1 MRRVPAPV
9 LPWSSDILALVAVI
23 AIGDAAPLVPGATFE
38 QGPVALVFYKVTCP
52 VCQMAA
58 PKVDSMARAY
68 PGRVVGIGQD
78 PPDEL
83 ERFGRE
89 FGMDVPAVVDLPP
102 YDVSNAYGI
111 ETVPTLFVIDGAGKV
126 ADAVISWDRAGYNR
140 ASARLAEFLGVEPA
154 TVSDSS
160 DGLPPFRPG

>member
-1 MRRVPAPV
+1 
-9 LPWSSDILALVAVI
+9 VI
-23 AIGDAAPLVPGATFE
+23 GVGDAAPLVPGGGVE
-38 QGPVALVFYKVTCP
+38 GGPVARVFYKVTCP

-58 PKVDSMARAY
+58 PKIDVLARSY
-68 PGRVVGIGQD
+68 PGQVVGVGQD

-89 FGMDVPAVVDLPP
+89 FGMDIPAVADLPP

-111 ETVPTLFVIDGAGKV
+111 ETVPTLFVIDGAGVV
-126 ADAVISWDRAGYNR
+126 ADAVVSWDRAGYNR
-140 ASARLAEFLGVEPA
+140 ASARLAELLGVEPV

>member
-1 MRRVPAPV
+1 M
-9 LPWSSDILALVAVI
+9 AVI
-23 AIGDAAPLVPGATFE
+23 AVGDAAPLVPGGVVHE
-38 QGPVALVFYKVTCP
+38 GPVALVFYKVTCP

-58 PKVDSMARAY
+58 PKIDALARSY
-68 PGRVVGIGQD
+68 PGRVVGVGQD

-89 FGMDVPAVVDLPP
+89 FRMDIAAVADVPP

-111 ETVPTLFVIDGAGKV
+111 ETVPTLFVIDGAGVV
-126 ADAVISWDRAGYNR
+126 ADEVVSWDRAGYNR
-140 ASARLAEFLGVEPA
+140 ASARLAELLGVEPV
-154 TVSDSS
+154 TVSEPS

>member
-1 MRRVPAPV
+1 M
-9 LPWSSDILALVAVI
+9 AVI
-23 AIGDAAPLVPGATFE
+23 AVGDAAPLVPGGVVHE
-38 QGPVALVFYKVTCP
+38 GPVALVFYKVTCP

-58 PKVDSMARAY
+58 PKIDTMARSY
-68 PGRVVGIGQD
+68 PGRVVGVGQD

-89 FGMDVPAVVDLPP
+89 FRMDIAAVADLPP

-111 ETVPTLFVIDGAGKV
+111 ETVPTLFVIDGAGVV
-126 ADAVISWDRAGYNR
+126 ADAVVSWDRAGYNR
-140 ASARLAEFLGVEPA
+140 ASARLAELLGVEPA

>member
-1 MRRVPAPV
+1 
-9 LPWSSDILALVAVI
+9 VI
-23 AIGDAAPLVPGATFE
+23 AVGEAAPLVPGLTFAD
-38 QGPVALVFYKVTCP
+38 GPVALVFYKVTCP

-58 PKVDSMARAY
+58 PKVDAMARAY
-68 PGRVVGIGQD
+68 PGRVVGVGQD

-89 FGMDVPAVVDLPP
+89 FGMGVPAVPDLPP
-102 YDVSNAYGI
+102 YDASNAYGI
-111 ETVPTLFVIDGAGKV
+111 ESVPTLFVIDRTGAV
-126 ADAVISWDRAGYNR
+126 ADAVVSWDRAGYNR
-140 ASARLAEFLGVEPA
+140 ASARLAELLGVDPA

>member
-1 MRRVPAPV
+1 
-9 LPWSSDILALVAVI
+9 VI
-23 AIGDAAPLVPGATFE
+23 AVGDAAPLVPGGGLE
-38 QGPVALVFYKVTCP
+38 GGPLALVFYKVTCP

-58 PKVDSMARAY
+58 PKIDALARSY
-68 PGRVVGIGQD
+68 PGRVLGVGQD

-89 FGMDVPAVVDLPP
+89 FRMDLPAVTDLPP

-111 ETVPTLFVIDGAGKV
+111 ETVPTLFVIDGTGVV
-126 ADAVISWDRAGYNR
+126 ADAVVSWDRTGYNR
-140 ASARLAEFLGVEPA
+140 ASARLAELLGVEPV

>member
-1 MRRVPAPV
+1 MT
-9 LPWSSDILALVAVI
+9 VI
-23 AIGDAAPLVPGATFE
+23 AVGDAAPLVPGGVVHE
-38 QGPVALVFYKVTCP
+38 GPVALVFYKVTCP

-58 PKVDSMARAY
+58 PKIDTMARSY
-68 PGRVVGIGQD
+68 PGRVVGVGQD
-78 PPDEL
+78 PTDEL

-89 FGMDVPAVVDLPP
+89 FGMDIAVVADVPP

-111 ETVPTLFVIDGAGKV
+111 ETVPTLFVIDGAGVV
-126 ADAVISWDRAGYNR
+126 ANTVVSWDRAGYNR
-140 ASARLAEFLGVEPA
+140 ASARLAELLGVEPV

>member
-1 MRRVPAPV
+1 M
-9 LPWSSDILALVAVI
+9 AVI
-23 AIGDAAPLVPGATFE
+23 AVGDAAPLVPGGAVHG
-38 QGPVALVFYKVTCP
+38 GPVALVFYKVTCP

-58 PKVDSMARAY
+58 PKIDTMARSY
-68 PGRVVGIGQD
+68 PGRVVGVGQD

-89 FGMDVPAVVDLPP
+89 FGMDVPAVADLPP
-102 YDVSNAYGI
+102 HDVSNAYGI
-111 ETVPTLFVIDGAGKV
+111 ETVPTLFVIDGAGVV
-126 ADAVISWDRAGYNR
+126 ADAVVSWDRAGYNR
-140 ASARLAEFLGVEPA
+140 ASARLAELLGVEPV

>member
-1 MRRVPAPV
+1 
-9 LPWSSDILALVAVI
+9 VI
-23 AIGDAAPLVPGATFE
+23 AVGDSAPLVPGGGVE
-38 QGPVALVFYKVTCP
+38 GRRVALVFYKVTCP

-58 PKVDSMARAY
+58 PKIDALARSY
-68 PGRVVGIGQD
+68 PGRVVGVGQD

-89 FGMDVPAVVDLPP
+89 FRMDIPVVADLPP

-111 ETVPTLFVIDGAGKV
+111 ETVPTLFVIDGAGVV
-126 ADAVISWDRAGYNR
+126 ADAVVSWDRAGYNR
-140 ASARLAEFLGVEPA
+140 ASARLAELLGVEPV

>member
-1 MRRVPAPV
+1 M
-9 LPWSSDILALVAVI
+9 AVI
-23 AIGDAAPLVPGATFE
+23 AVGEAAPLVAGGAVQE
-38 QGPVALVFYKVTCP
+38 GPVALVFYKVTCP

-58 PKVDSMARAY
+58 PKIDTMARFY
-68 PGRVVGIGQD
+68 PGRVVGVGQD

-89 FGMDVPAVVDLPP
+89 FGMDIPTVADLPP

-111 ETVPTLFVIDGAGKV
+111 ETVPTLFVIDGAGVV
-126 ADAVISWDRAGYNR
+126 ADAVVSWDRAGYNR
-140 ASARLAEFLGVEPA
+140 VSARLAELLGVEPA
-154 TVSDSS
+154 MVSDSS

>member
-1 MRRVPAPV
+1 
-9 LPWSSDILALVAVI
+9 VI
-23 AIGDAAPLVPGATFE
+23 AVGDAAPLVPGGGLE
-38 QGPVALVFYKVTCP
+38 GGPLALVFYKVTCP

-58 PKVDSMARAY
+58 PKIDALARSY
-68 PGRVVGIGQD
+68 PGRVLGVGQD

-89 FGMDVPAVVDLPP
+89 FGMDIPAVTDLPP

-111 ETVPTLFVIDGAGKV
+111 ETVPTLFVIDGTGVV
-126 ADAVISWDRAGYNR
+126 ADAVVSWDRTGYNR
-140 ASARLAEFLGVEPA
+140 ASARLAELLGVEPV

>member
-1 MRRVPAPV
+1 
-9 LPWSSDILALVAVI
+9 
-23 AIGDAAPLVPGATFE
+23 
-38 QGPVALVFYKVTCP
+38 
-52 VCQMAA
+52 
-58 PKVDSMARAY
+58 
-68 PGRVVGIGQD
+68 VGVGQD

-89 FGMDVPAVVDLPP
+89 FRMEIPTVADLPP

-111 ETVPTLFVIDGAGKV
+111 ETVPTLFVIDGAGAV
-126 ADAVISWDRAGYNR
+126 ADAVVSWDRAAYNR
-140 ASARLAEFLGVEPA
+140 ASARLAELLGVEPV

>member
-1 MRRVPAPV
+1 MP
-9 LPWSSDILALVAVI
+9 VI
-23 AIGDAAPLVPGATFE
+23 AVGDAAPLVPGGAVHE
-38 QGPVALVFYKVTCP
+38 GPVALVFFKVTCP

-58 PKVDSMARAY
+58 PKIDTMARSY
-68 PGRVVGIGQD
+68 PGRVVGVGQD

-89 FGMDVPAVVDLPP
+89 FRMDIAAVADVPP

-111 ETVPTLFVIDGAGKV
+111 ETVPTLFVIDGAGVV
-126 ADAVISWDRAGYNR
+126 ADAVVSWDRAGYNR
-140 ASARLAEFLGVEPA
+140 ASARLAELLGVEPV

>member
-1 MRRVPAPV
+1 M
-9 LPWSSDILALVAVI
+9 AVI
-23 AIGDAAPLVPGATFE
+23 AVGDAALLVPGGAI

-58 PKVDSMARAY
+58 PKIDTMARSY
-68 PGRVVGIGQD
+68 PGRVVGVGQD

-83 ERFGRE
+83 ERFRRE
-89 FGMDVPAVVDLPP
+89 FGMDIAAVADVPP

-111 ETVPTLFVIDGAGKV
+111 ETVPTLFVIDGAGVV
-126 ADAVISWDRAGYNR
+126 ADTVVSWDRAGYNR
-140 ASARLAEFLGVEPA
+140 ASARLAELLEVEPV
-154 TVSDSS
+154 TVSDPS